1 MENLMQ
7 TILEPQTTEFRVDN
21 DRKADWALERIAEAE
36 SERDRL
42 LALAQQEIDELKA
55 EMEKIAEKYDRDT
68 GYLKA
73 CLKEYFATVDSK
85 ETKTQATYKLLHGS
99 LVWKK
104 PKQKINHDDAE
115 LLKALAGT
123 EYIETKESVKWGEY
137 KKNLTIQDGQVID
150 TTTGELVTGC
160 SVEDE
165 PGEFS
170 VKVG

>member
-7 TILEPQTTEFRVDN
+7 TISEAQTTEFRVDD

-55 EMEKIAEKYDRDT
+55 EMENIAEKCDRDT

-73 CLKEYFATVDSK
+73 CLKDYFATVDSK

-104 PKQKINHDDAE
+104 PKQNIQHNDEE
-115 LLKALAGT
+115 LLKALKGT
-123 EYIETKESVKWGEY
+123 EYIETTQKVKWGEY
-137 KKNLTIQDGQVID
+137 KKNLEVQDGVVID
-150 TTTGELVTGC
+150 TTTGELVAGC
-160 SVEDE
+160 SVEE
-165 PGEFS
+165 VPGEFT